1 MKIYDFY
8 NIVTEE
14 KTSEISLESMSTEFG
29 LLTNLFEISSSISFE
44 GVGDFL
50 HGLWKKF
57 VQFVK
62 KIVKWVKEFIG
73 RVFQTGF
80 LRKAVKASRYSSN
93 IAYNG
98 VYSVSDA
105 NNKFNDEEKKNF
117 RKYIVSLKC
126 FHWFAFGT
134 GQKDITA
141 LSESVRNLSDINRL
155 MKEGSADLDIVTKE
169 LETVASLLS
178 LKKKYIE
185 NGTVER
191 NDRVEEGPSG
201 NGKTPLV
208 QAVSSIKN
216 IIINSYFTGP
226 SFEDFYDNT
235 LKVETRE
242 KQNAFFSNKVY
253 DNHKELEKL
262 VSSLSDFSN
271 KASSYREN
279 SGNDEGYKKAAIGL
293 TSLFSKLS
301 SLLSNINADI
311 ILCAKTIASRKSKVG
326 RLSKLVDAMET
337 GKTIYVKNLF
347 DGRLTNLTKN
357 LLIIPASIKFVRDS
371 LSKIEVDTLSG
382 NKVYILDDVKHKDD
396 KNMYTYFKNYWGLS
410 PGVTVFWQDVKGRH
424 SYIMLTRSLVEAKSK
439 TNGASCGEAVM
450 YHEMG
455 HNIVWRSYGI
465 IGRLTRNYREKYRFN
480 DFEKLKKLFREKLG
494 DGPAR
499 IFEKYIENEKNDK
512 IRSYVAEEMFCDCY
526 AFKRTGDINP
536 LIDTFKGN
544 YSGPEGF
551 SSNAI
556 PFEKMLAGKERV
568 KFLENIKEYYDKK

>member
-14 KTSEISLESMSTEFG
+14 KTSEISLESMSTEFS

-57 VQFVK
+57 VSFVK
-62 KIVKWVKEFIG
+62 KIAKWMKDFVG

-134 GQKDITA
+134 GQKDITT
-141 LSESVRNLSDINRL
+141 LSESVRNLSDISRL
-155 MKEGSADLDIVTKE
+155 MKEGSADLNIVTKE

-178 LKKKYIE
+178 LKKKYID

-191 NDRVEEGPSG
+191 KERVEDEGLSG
-201 NGKTPLV
+201 SGKTPLV

-226 SFEDFYDNT
+226 SFEEFYDNT

-301 SLLSNINADI
+301 SLLSNVNADI

-326 RLSKLVDAMET
+326 GLSKLVNAMET
-337 GKTIYVKNLF
+337 RKTIYVKNLF
-347 DGRLTNLTKN
+347 DGRLTNLTAN
-357 LLIIPASIKFVRDS
+357 LLKIPAAINFVRDS
-371 LSKIEVDTLSG
+371 LSNIEVDTLNG
-382 NKVYILDDVKHKDD
+382 NKVYILDDVKYKDN

-410 PGVTVFWQDVKGRH
+410 PGIAVFWQDIKGKH
-424 SYIMLTRSLVEAKSK
+424 SYIMLTRALVEAKSK

-455 HNIVWRSYGI
+455 HNIVWRSKS
-465 IGRLTRNYREKYRFN
+465 LFKRFAET
-480 DFEKLKKLFREKLG
+480 FEETLALLKKLFREKIG
-494 DGPAR
+494 DGPAY
-499 IFEKYIENEKNDK
+499 IFEKYLDNEKNPRIFK
-512 IRSYVAEEMFCDCY
+512 YVPEEMFCDCY
-526 AFKRTGDINP
+526 AFKRTGDISP
-536 LIDTFKGN
+536 TIDLFKGN
-544 YSGPEGF
+544 CSGPEGF

-568 KFLENIKEYYDKK
+568 KFLEDIKEYYDKK